1 MSFHDL
7 TMKAIDGTDV
17 SFNQFK
23 GKHCLVVNVASEC
36 GFTKQYAGLE
46 KIHADNS
53 DKGFTV
59 LGFPCNQFGEQEPGT
74 DAQICD
80 FAQSQ
85 YGATFP
91 MFSKIE
97 VRGDNACEL
106 YQWLTS
112 QKSRPNGKPNVGW
125 NFTKFLVDGDG
136 NVLDRF
142 EPQVT
147 PEEIAQ
153 KLDAVL

>member
-17 SFNQFK
+17 SFDQFK

-36 GFTKQYAGLE
+36 GYTKQYAGLE
-46 KIHADNS
+46 KLHSDNS

-74 DAQICD
+74 DAQICE

-85 YGATFP
+85 FGATFP
-91 MFSKIE
+91 MFSKVE
-97 VRGDNACEL
+97 VRGDDACEL

-112 QKSRPNGKPNVGW
+112 QKARPNGKPNVGW